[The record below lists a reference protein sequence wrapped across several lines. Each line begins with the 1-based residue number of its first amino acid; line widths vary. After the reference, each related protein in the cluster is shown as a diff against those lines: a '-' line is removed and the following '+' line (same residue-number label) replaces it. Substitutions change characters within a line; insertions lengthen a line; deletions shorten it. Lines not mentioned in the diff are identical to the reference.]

1 MDLETLQLLSLKIA
15 QERLVDNVFKLIV
28 KGLAEQPTIALA
40 RLWLIE
46 SNKDCTSC
54 PMKQECLKETTC
66 LHLIASAGNPTKA
79 NLENWNRIDGDF
91 CRFPMNSRKI
101 GHIGATGE
109 GIFLQNISHNEEWI
123 ARPKWALKEG
133 ICSFAGQPL
142 IFRNEILGVLA
153 LFSRKKLEKREFSWL
168 RMFADHAAVAIAN
181 SRAFTEIEQLREQL
195 FLENKYLREEVKQ
208 ELAFGDIVG
217 QSPALKK
224 VLQQIEL
231 VAPTEANVLILGE
244 SGTGKELIARAI
256 HERSQRASA
265 PMVKVNCASIARE
278 LFESEFFGHVRGSFT
293 GAVRDR
299 VGRFQLANK
308 GTLFLDEVGEIPL
321 DLQSKM
327 LRVLQ
332 EGQFE
337 RVGDERTQK
346 TDVRII
352 AATNRNLLQE
362 VENGT
367 FRRDLYYRLSV
378 FPIESPSL
386 RDRLDDIPLLASH
399 FIHLASL
406 KNKCEK
412 LCLNTQ
418 EIELLKTYH
427 WPGNVRELQ
436 NVIERAM
443 ILSSCGSQKLDFS
456 KILPL
461 EQTSKSPTISI
472 IASSKETKPQFL
484 LQAQIEDLERKNILA
499 ALKAADW
506 KIYGKGGAAELLGIK
521 PTTLASRIKVMQI
534 SNFQSGS

>member
-1 MDLETLQLLSLKIA
+1 MDLEALQALSLKIA
-15 QERLVDNVFKLIV
+15 QERSVDNALKLIV
-28 KGLAEQPTIALA
+28 KGLAEQSGIALA

-46 SNKDCTSC
+46 SNKDCLRC
-54 PMKQECLKETTC
+54 PMKQACSQETTC
-66 LHLIASAGNPTKA
+66 LHLMASAGNPTKVPP
-79 NLENWNRIDGDF
+79 ESWNRIDGDF
-91 CRFPMNSRKI
+91 CRFPMRSRKI

-109 GIFLQNISHNEEWI
+109 AILLQDISHNEKWI
-123 ARPKWALKEG
+123 AQPQWALKEG

-142 IFRNEILGVLA
+142 IFRDKVLGVLA
-153 LFSRKKLEKREFSWL
+153 IFSHERLTQREFSWL
-168 RMFADHAAVAIAN
+168 RMFADHAAVVIAN
-181 SRAFTEIEQLREQL
+181 SCAFAEIERLREQL
-195 FLENKYLREEVKQ
+195 SLENHYLREEVKA

-256 HERSQRASA
+256 HERSQRMNA
-265 PMVKVNCASIARE
+265 PIVKVNCASIPRE
-278 LFESEFFGHVRGSFT
+278 LFESEFFGHIRGSFT

-337 RVGDERTQK
+337 RVGDDRTQK

-362 VENGT
+362 VEAGT

-378 FPIESPSL
+378 FPLEAPPL
-386 RDRLDDIPLLASH
+386 RDRREDIPLLALH
-399 FIHLASL
+399 FIQLASV
-406 KNKCEK
+406 KNKCAK
-412 LCLNTQ
+412 LKLTTE
-418 EIELLKTYH
+418 EIEWLKAYH

-443 ILSSCGSQKLDFS
+443 ILSSCGSVDFREM
-456 KILPL
+456 LPI
-461 EQTSKSPTISI
+461 QSMRRTSPTPFIEPQG
-472 IASSKETKPQFL
+472 ETTPQVL
-484 LQAQIEDLERKNILA
+484 PQAEIEQLERANIIA
-499 ALKAADW
+499 ALKVT
-506 KIYGKGGAAELLGIK
+506 KGKVYGKGGAAELLGIK
-521 PTTLASRIKVMQI
+521 ATTLASKLKVMQI
-534 SNFQSGS
+534 DQKT